1 MNPSIGGSEFSA
13 SIPSGASLKKR
24 DSKKS
29 AKSLEAASEKTSKLL
44 KIYNDLKTQEE
55 SREITNK

>member
-1 MNPSIGGSEFSA
+1 VNLSGGGSDFSA
-13 SIPSGASLKKR
+13 SIPSGVSLKKR

-55 SREITNK
+55 